1 MPNKQFFAG
10 LEEALARLVGVV
22 LTLTFFLIYI
32 WAVGGVNFN
41 WLQAFFAF
49 GLFWLIYEAI
59 AFGLFMLFDFF
70 AKKSESTQSTQTQTQ
85 TNDGG
90 YIPPFGSEYTPGN
103 NSGSSG
109 GCDGGAG
116 GSCD

>member
-1 MPNKQFFAG
+1 MPNKRFFSG
-10 LEEALARLVGVV
+10 LEEALARLVGVI

-59 AFGLFMLFDFF
+59 AFGLFILFDFF
-70 AKKSESTQSTQTQTQ
+70 AKKSESTQSSQTQ
-85 TNDGG
+85 TNDGDHVLS
-90 YIPPFGSEYTPGN
+90 FGSGHTSEN
-103 NSGSSG
+103 SSGSNDD
-109 GCDGGAG
+109 CADGAS